1 MPRWFRSTSDDLYAR
16 EVPCMTSRERVQ
28 AALAHREPDRVPVDF
43 GATTVTGVHALCV
56 EKLRAH
62 FGLER
67 RPVKVHVPYNM
78 LGLIEADLAE
88 AMHLDIA
95 GVLPRNTLY
104 GYPNE
109 NWKEF
114 RTPWGQVVLLS
125 GHFRYTTDTNGDL
138 LTYPKGDLSAPPS
151 GRMPQS
157 SYFFDTIIR
166 QEAIDDDR
174 LNPEDNLEEFAPLSE
189 ADLAHFRAAAAEA
202 GATGR
207 AVILAIGG
215 TGFGDI
221 ALVPAPGLPH
231 PKGIRDITEWYVSLV
246 TRQEY
251 VHAVFTRQ
259 CEIALE
265 RLRQL
270 HAAVGAAID
279 IIYLCGTDFGT
290 QASRFC
296 SLETFDGLWAPYYR
310 RVNDW
315 IHRHTSWKTMK
326 HTCGAVE
333 PLLSR
338 LIDVGF
344 DIFNPVQCSAAGMEP
359 HGLKQRYG
367 DRLVFYGG
375 GVNTQQTLPFGTPA
389 EVRAEVLERCRIFSR
404 GGGYLFNAIHCVQ
417 ANTPVENVVAMLDA
431 IKEFNGA

>member
-1 MPRWFRSTSDDLYAR
+1 
-16 EVPCMTSRERVQ
+16 MTSRECVRS
-28 AALAHREPDRVPVDF
+28 ALAHREPDRVPVDF
-43 GATTVTGVHALCV
+43 GATTVTGMHALCV

-62 FGLER
+62 FGLEQ

-78 LGLIEADLAE
+78 LGLIEDDLAD
-88 AMHLDIA
+88 AMGLDLA
-95 GVLPRNTLY
+95 GVMPRNTLY

-114 RTPWGQVVLLS
+114 RTPWGQLVLIS
-125 GHFRYTTDTNGDL
+125 GHFQHTTDANGDL
-138 LTYPKGDLSAPPS
+138 LTYPKGDVAAPPS

-166 QEAIDDDR
+166 QGDLDDDH
-174 LNPEDNLEEFAPLSE
+174 LNPADNLEEFAPLSE
-189 ADLAHFRAAAAEA
+189 PDLAHFKTAVA
-202 GATGR
+202 GAVASGR
-207 AVILAIGG
+207 AVVLAIGG

-221 ALVPAPGLPH
+221 ALIPAPGLPS

-246 TRQEY
+246 TRQDY
-251 VHAVFTRQ
+251 VRTVFARQ
-259 CEIALE
+259 CEIALG
-265 RLRQL
+265 RLQQL
-270 HAAVGAAID
+270 HAVVGDAID

-290 QASRFC
+290 QTSRFC
-296 SLETFDGLWAPYYR
+296 SVETFDGLWAPHYR
-310 RVNDW
+310 RINDW
-315 IHRHTSWKTMK
+315 IHTHTTWKTMK

-359 HGLKQRYG
+359 HALKERYG

-375 GVNTQQTLPFGTPA
+375 GVNTQQTLPFGSPA
-389 EVRAEVLERCRIFSR
+389 EVRAEVLQRCRIFSR
-404 GGGYLFNAIHCVQ
+404 DGGYIFNTIHCVQ
-417 ANTPVENVVAMLDA
+417 ANTPIENVVAMLDA
-431 IKEFNGA
+431 LREFNGSA

>member
-1 MPRWFRSTSDDLYAR
+1 MR
-16 EVPCMTSRERVQ
+16 SRERVR
-28 AALAHREPDRVPVDF
+28 AALAHRAPDRVPVDF

-56 EKLRAH
+56 ERLRAH

-78 LGLIEADLAE
+78 LGLIEDDLAD
-88 AMHLDIA
+88 AMRLDVA

-114 RTPWGQVVLLS
+114 RTPWGQVVLIS
-125 GHFRYTTDTNGDL
+125 GHFQYTTDTNGDL
-138 LTYPKGDLSAPPS
+138 LTYPRGDVGAPPS
-151 GRMPQS
+151 GRMPPS

-166 QEAIDDDR
+166 QEDIDDDR
-174 LNPEDNLEEFAPLSE
+174 LNPEDNLEEFGPLSE
-189 ADLAHFRAAAAEA
+189 SDLAHFKTAVTGAVAA
-202 GATGR
+202 GR
-207 AVILAIGG
+207 AVIVAIGG

-246 TRQEY
+246 TRQDY
-251 VHAVFTRQ
+251 VHAVFARQ
-259 CEIALE
+259 CEIALG

-270 HAAVGAAID
+270 HEAVGDAID

-290 QASRFC
+290 QTSRFC

-310 RVNDW
+310 RINDW
-315 IHRHTSWKTMK
+315 IHAHTTWKTMK

-359 HGLKQRYG
+359 HTLKQRYG

-389 EVRAEVLERCRIFSR
+389 EVRAEVLERCRIFSP
-404 GGGYLFNAIHCVQ
+404 GGGYIFNAIHCVQ
-417 ANTPVENVVAMLDA
+417 ANTPVENVVAMLSA
-431 IKEFNGA
+431 VQEFNGSA